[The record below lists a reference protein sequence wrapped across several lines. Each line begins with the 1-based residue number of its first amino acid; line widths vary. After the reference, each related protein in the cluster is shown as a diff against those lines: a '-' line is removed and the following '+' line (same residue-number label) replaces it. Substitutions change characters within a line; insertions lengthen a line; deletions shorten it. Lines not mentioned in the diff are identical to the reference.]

1 MTDNTEKY
9 ILYIGNLPE
18 ETTKQ
23 NLQSAFLPFGEIKST
38 EIVYD
43 QTTNKPKGYGFVE
56 FEEYEDAIHAIDN
69 MNDSEFFGRV
79 IHVTFAREKKPKE
92 GSIKPLWEQEGYEKY
107 RNDDNNNE
115 NNENDNDNNVNNNKN
130 DDNNNENNENENL

>member
-1 MTDNTEKY
+1 MTENTEKY

-18 ETTKQ
+18 QTTKQ

-43 QTTNKPKGYGFVE
+43 QTTNKPKGFGFIE

-69 MNDSEFFGRV
+69 MNDSEFFGKV

-92 GSIKPLWEQEGYEKY
+92 GSLKPLWEQEIYEKY
-107 RNDDNNNE
+107 KNDDI
-115 NNENDNDNNVNNNKN
+115 NNNKIDIVEN
-130 DDNNNENNENENL
+130 VDNKNENL

>member
-1 MTDNTEKY
+1 MTENTEKY

-18 ETTKQ
+18 QTTKQ

-69 MNDSEFFGRV
+69 MNDSEFFGKV
-79 IHVTFAREKKPKE
+79 IHVTFAREKKPNE
-92 GSIKPLWEQEGYEKY
+92 GSLKPLWEQEIYEKY
-107 RNDDNNNE
+107 KNDDI
-115 NNENDNDNNVNNNKN
+115 NNNKIDIVENVDNKN
-130 DDNNNENNENENL
+130 DNENL